1 MKFNRNFSY
10 NYFPFIKKISYDSQV
25 VYGHYR
31 QEFVM
36 KINNQYVKIYSQYNL
51 NASSSTVMHH
61 AILSSGG
68 GGGGGG
74 GGCFKGNWFY

>member
-1 MKFNRNFSY
+1 MVTTGMKLF
-10 NYFPFIKKISYDSQV
+10 
-25 VYGHYR
+25 
-31 QEFVM
+31 M

-61 AILSSGG
+61 YHHGG

-74 GGCFKGNWFY
+74 LF